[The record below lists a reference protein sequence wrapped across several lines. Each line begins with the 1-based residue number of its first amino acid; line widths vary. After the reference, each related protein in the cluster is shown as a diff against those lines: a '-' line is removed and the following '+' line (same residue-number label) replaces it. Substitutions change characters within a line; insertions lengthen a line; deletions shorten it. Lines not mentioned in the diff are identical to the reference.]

1 MSEQVISTQKNLI
14 LVRHRQDLRV
24 DSQAPLAQPVE
35 EGVEVG
41 AFFKYLLYMYSKKAI
56 VLCITIALILK

>member
-41 AFFKYLLYMYSKKAI
+41 VEVGAFFKYLLYY
-56 VLCITIALILK
+56 V